1 MNIKNLTAVCIFA
14 LAGAAATGYAAE
26 TKWINPAIPDFAA
39 SADLP
44 NAAMQPDKNAE
55 YKVVFNIT
63 AGAAAN
69 EKLNPS
75 LERVA
80 RAANIFASAGVPLS
94 HLHFVAVVHGPATPS
109 VLDNDHYQEKFSVD
123 NPNVKLISELK
134 AAGVKVIVCG
144 QALAGQKF
152 PHEWVN
158 PDVEITLSAIS
169 SVIMLEMQGYVIF
182 PM

>member
-1 MNIKNLTAVCIFA
+1 MNVKTSATVVLLA
-14 LAGAAATGYAAE
+14 LACAAGSAFAAD
-26 TKWINPAIPDFAA
+26 TKWINPAVPDFGA

-44 NAAMQPDKNAE
+44 DAAMQPDKNTD

-63 AGAAAN
+63 AGAPAN
-69 EKLNPS
+69 DKVNPS

-94 HLHFVAVVHGPATPS
+94 HLHFVAVIHGPATQS
-109 VLDNDHYQEKFSVD
+109 VLDNEHYQEKFSMD

-134 AAGVKVIVCG
+134 AAGVKVLVCG
-144 QALAGQKF
+144 QALAVNKF
-152 PHEWVN
+152 AHEWVN
-158 PDVEITLSAIS
+158 KDVEITLSAMS
-169 SVIMLEMQGYVIF
+169 SVIMLEQQGYVLF

>member
-1 MNIKNLTAVCIFA
+1 MKSTMFA
-14 LAGAAATGYAAE
+14 ACLLVLAGTVTAAQSAE
-26 TKWINPAIPDFAA
+26 TNWVNPAVADFGA
-39 SADLP
+39 SAALP
-44 NAAMQPDKNAE
+44 DAAMQPDKNKE
-55 YKVVFNIT
+55 YKVVFNVT
-63 AGAAAN
+63 AGGPN
-69 EKLNPS
+69 EKINPS

-80 RAANIFASAGVPLS
+80 RAANIFTSAGVPLS

-109 VLDNDHYQEKFSVD
+109 VLDNDHYQEKFSMD

-134 AAGVKVIVCG
+134 AAGVKVVVCG

-158 PDVEITLSAIS
+158 KDVEISLSAIS
-169 SVIMLEMQGYVIF
+169 SVVMLEMQGYALL